1 MIHKLL
7 KQKIL
12 KIFKEE
18 NIKIIQD
25 LWKKEDIMIYIPLLR
40 WISPATID
48 ISGWQP
54 IKQFEG
60 TASILLPVEKEPPD
74 ITPLIARLVYP
85 LQNELDFTTKEQNFG
100 YMFYWQFE
108 NQKDNLTELTYT
120 IQLEG
125 PIKGTLLKRTT

>member
-7 KQKIL
+7 KQKL
-12 KIFKEE
+12 LTIFKEE